1 MGKIKK
7 VNVNG
12 QEYEL
17 AGSGAGELVEIT
29 YAELK
34 ALVDS
39 QSLIPE
45 TKYRITDYVTEFVN
59 SSISKS
65 AMHAFDIVVTAV
77 SNSVLSKKAEA
88 RVHDGD
94 VYFGSEI
101 EKWELNYNISSTTY
115 KKGVITFLRDH
126 NNNEASYD
134 FKNVMFKGDDMDVPD
149 NYFYTFSGI
158 DSYDTYANIIDLSQQ
173 PDSSVKNN
181 TIKVARCIICSA
193 KSMINTYSVIS
204 DNIISAQSTVIIR
217 LGGSIIPASMS
228 WNKIYNAIYV
238 KNLLGS
244 FSNNTID
251 CACAIEGGTG
261 TTLPSIQNCK
271 FLSLIKT
278 TDEYVKFNGTISN
291 CVFFGAFSK
300 GDTVNAANSVFITAK
315 EGVVKNIDLFS
326 LQ

>member
-1 MGKIKK
+1 M
-7 VNVNG
+7 
-12 QEYEL
+12 
-17 AGSGAGELVEIT
+17 VEIT
-29 YAELK
+29 YSELK
-34 ALVDS
+34 SLADSASLV
-39 QSLIPE
+39 PG
-45 TKYRITDYVTEFVN
+45 TKYRITDFVTEFVN
-59 SSISKS
+59 SSDLKS

-77 SNSVLSKKAEA
+77 SNSALSKKAEA

-94 VYFGSEI
+94 IYFGSEI
-101 EKWELNYNISSTTY
+101 EKWELNYNISSNTY
-115 KKGVITFLRDH
+115 KKGSITFLRDH

-134 FKNVMFKGDDMDVPD
+134 FKNVMFQGDDMDAPD

-173 PDSSVKNN
+173 PDSSVRNN
-181 TIKVARCIICSA
+181 TIKAAQCIICSA
-193 KSMINTYSVIS
+193 KSRIDTYSVIR
-204 DNIISAQSTVIIR
+204 DNIISVESTVIIR

-238 KNLLGS
+238 KNTLS
-244 FSNNTID
+244 NFSNNTID
-251 CACAIEGGTG
+251 CSCAIEGGTG
-261 TTLPSIQNCK
+261 TTLPVIQNCK
-271 FLSLIKT
+271 FLSLTKSA
-278 TDEYVKFNGTISN
+278 DAYVKFNGTISN